1 LDCRRNLFLL
11 TLPVL
16 LWLPAACGGAA
27 SSTPPPPPPAAD
39 FSLLIS
45 SASLNLNQGDA
56 SSAIS
61 FSISPHNGFTSAVQI
76 TLADLPPGVTSNPA
90 SPFTAAPG
98 TAASVVFGAALN
110 AAIGNFTVSAQAIS
124 GALSHSITMTLA
136 IVASNL
142 PALPRTGFVR
152 TDAVAVADNPPG
164 EVHYHQSNAAGDHVV
179 FAFQKN
185 SGGALAVWNAV
196 TPNQFSVSSTNV
208 ALQDIAPANDGN
220 AFALR
225 TNSGVEVRDSAMF
238 VTTVPTAAEL
248 TRIPNRN
255 AVPGLAV
262 HPSGALIYQ
271 PFLTGLPG
279 APGVKGGVDISDA
292 HSGDL
297 RLRVYLPQQ
306 FMTDIDGLHGSFSS
320 H

>member
-1 LDCRRNLFLL
+1 MDCRRNLFLL

-90 SPFTAAPG
+90 SPFTAVPG

-110 AAIGNFTVSAQAIS
+110 AAIGNFTASAQAIS

-164 EVHYHQSNAAGDHVV
+164 EVHYHQLVYDAGHKNIFAANHAINRLEVL
-179 FAFQKN
+179 
-185 SGGALAVWNAV
+185 S
-196 TPNQFSVSSTNV
+196 TVSQSNV
-208 ALQDIAPANDGN
+208 AQIVVSRIASADLSADG
-220 AFALR
+220 A
-225 TNSGVEVRDSAMF
+225 
-238 VTTVPTAAEL
+238 
-248 TRIPNRN
+248 
-255 AVPGLAV
+255 
-262 HPSGALIYQ
+262 
-271 PFLTGLPG
+271 TGYRRRHNH
-279 APGVKGGVDISDA
+279 GGVWGPGFCKFWSVT
-292 HSGDL
+292 
-297 RLRVYLPQQ
+297 R
-306 FMTDIDGLHGSFSS
+306 
-320 H
+320 